1 MGIAPGPR
9 MKEILQQLH
18 EARLDGEVASKKE
31 EEELVRRWLDKEKR
45 IT

>member
-18 EARLDGEVASKKE
+18 EARLDGKVTTKRGERK
-31 EEELVRRWLDKEKR
+31 LVEGWME
-45 IT
+45 